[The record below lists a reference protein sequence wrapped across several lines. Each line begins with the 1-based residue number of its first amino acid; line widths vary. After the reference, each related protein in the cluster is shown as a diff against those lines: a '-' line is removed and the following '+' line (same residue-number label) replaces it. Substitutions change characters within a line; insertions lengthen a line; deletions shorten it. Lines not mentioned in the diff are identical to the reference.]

1 LDFLPDTRPDAALST
16 KASNMQAVTF
26 DGCFGWL
33 HDGPASSGSDTGVLI
48 CTGLGR
54 DASTA
59 HRSFRLLADRLS
71 AEGYP
76 TLRFDYPGTG
86 DSCEIATTDSW
97 TAWQD
102 EVRLAA
108 DWLRTNTNVQRI
120 VLIGL
125 RGGATLATLTA
136 AARDDVAGLVLLEP
150 VLRGK
155 SYVAQLTV
163 EARLRSKGVAD
174 TSDSLDL
181 DGLPLTRETLDR
193 MTQVDL
199 RQVTLSSVRA
209 ISVFSR
215 APGALLSTCTEAW
228 QNQGAS
234 VACSDFD
241 GLEALL
247 RPTHFADEPLA
258 DFTQLLSWLT
268 TAVPAQSTTLPFTTK
283 SHEATPLRPVGCV
296 ETPLRFGDNDAL
308 VGMLCEPQDAKTNF
322 AVVIGNT
329 GGDPHHGFARF
340 SVELA
345 RSLAAEGIASLRFD
359 FAGLGDSSNAS
370 DNGAEDVTH
379 AFEVDRS
386 ADFAAAITKLQQLGF
401 QRFAVKGLCSG
412 AYHAFH
418 AAVTDE
424 RVDTLLLVNLPW
436 FSLRLD
442 RPRPASFTRRAMTT
456 LSEREVKTLM
466 LYSEGDA
473 GLKPLEAHF
482 GADAAGLAEFPGAET
497 STVAGIDHD
506 LTGSAMRQLVAQR
519 LIDFLQNRRPSRQS
533 IHSESDAVE
542 GAPSTASAHA
552 LTS

>member
-1 LDFLPDTRPDAALST
+1 LDFLPNTYPDAPLSA

-26 DGCFGWL
+26 DSCFGWL
-33 HDGPASSGSDTGVLI
+33 HDGPASFGSDTGVVL

-54 DASTA
+54 DSSTA
-59 HRSFRLLADRLS
+59 HRSLRLLANRLC

-76 TLRFDYPGTG
+76 TVRFDYPGTG
-86 DSCEIATTDSW
+86 DSCEIGTTDSW
-97 TAWQD
+97 AAWQD
-102 EVRLAA
+102 GVSLAA
-108 DWLRTNTNVQRI
+108 DRLRAATNVQRI
-120 VLIGL
+120 VLVGVRAGAML
-125 RGGATLATLTA
+125 ATLAA

-163 EARLRSKGVAD
+163 EARLRSKGIAD

-199 RQVTLSSVRA
+199 RQVTLPSVRA

-215 APGALLSTCTEAW
+215 APSALLSTCVEAW
-228 QNQGAS
+228 QNLGAS
-234 VACSDFD
+234 VTCSGFD
-241 GLEALL
+241 GLDALL

-258 DFTQLLSWLT
+258 DFTQILSWLT
-268 TAVPAQSTTLPFTTK
+268 TAVPAQRTILHFSPNSPDT
-283 SHEATPLRPVGCV
+283 TPLRPVGCV
-296 ETPLRFGDNDAL
+296 ETPLRFGDNGARF
-308 VGMLCEPQDAKTNF
+308 GMLCEPQDAKTSF

-345 RSLAAEGIASLRFD
+345 RSLALEGIASLRFD
-359 FAGLGDSSNAS
+359 FPGLGDSSNAS

-424 RVDTLLLVNLPW
+424 RVDTLLLINLPW

-456 LSEREVKTLM
+456 LSERQVKSLM

-482 GADAAGLAEFPGAET
+482 GPDAAGLAEFPGAVT

-506 LTGSAMRQLVAQR
+506 LTGSAMRQVVAR
-519 LIDFLQNRRPSRQS
+519 HLIDFLQNRHPSPQS
-533 IHSESDAVE
+533 IHRESGSTEDTLSL
-542 GAPSTASAHA
+542 APTHA
-552 LTS
+552 MTS

>member
-1 LDFLPDTRPDAALST
+1 
-16 KASNMQAVTF
+16 MQAITF
-26 DGCFGWL
+26 GDCFGWL
-33 HDGPASSGSDTGVLI
+33 HDGSASSGSDIGVVL

-54 DASTA
+54 DSATA
-59 HRSFRLLADRLS
+59 HRSFRLLADRLC
-71 AEGYP
+71 ADGYP
-76 TLRFDYPGTG
+76 TVRFDYPGTG
-86 DSCEIATTDSW
+86 DSCEMATADSW
-97 TAWQD
+97 AAW
-102 EVRLAA
+102 ENGVNLAA
-108 DWLRTNTNVQRI
+108 DTLRATTNVQRI
-120 VLIGL
+120 VLVGL
-125 RGGATLATLTA
+125 RAGAMLATLTA
-136 AARDDVAGLVLLEP
+136 AAREDVAGLVLLEP

-193 MTQVDL
+193 ITQVDL
-199 RQVTLSSVRA
+199 RQVALPSVRA

-215 APGALLSTCTEAW
+215 APSALLTACVETW
-228 QNQGAS
+228 QNQGAL
-234 VACSDFD
+234 VACSDFE
-241 GLEALL
+241 GLDALL

-258 DFTQLLSWLT
+258 DFTPLLSWLT
-268 TAVPAQSTTLPFTTK
+268 ATLPAQKALPFTSK
-283 SHEATPLRPVGCV
+283 SPEATPLRPDGCV
-296 ETPLRFGDNDAL
+296 ETVLRFGGNATL
-308 VGMLCEPQDAKTNF
+308 VGILCEPDGAKTHF

-359 FAGLGDSSNAS
+359 FPGLGDSSNAQ
-370 DNGAEDVTH
+370 DDGAEDVTH
-379 AFEVDRS
+379 AFEADRS

-401 QRFAVKGLCSG
+401 QRFAVEGLCSG

-424 RVDTLLLVNLPW
+424 RIDTLLTINLPW

-456 LSEREVKTLM
+456 LSERQAKTLM

-482 GADAAGLAEFPGAET
+482 GTDAAGLTEFPGAET

-506 LTGSAMRQLVAQR
+506 LTGSAMRQLVARR
-519 LIDFLQNRRPSRQS
+519 LIDFLQDRRRPHQS
-533 IHSESDAVE
+533 IHSESAASL
-542 GAPSTASAHA
+542 APAHA

>member
-1 LDFLPDTRPDAALST
+1 LDFLPNTHADAPLST

-33 HDGPASSGSDTGVLI
+33 HNGPASSGSDTGVVL

-54 DASTA
+54 DSSTA
-59 HRSFRLLADRLS
+59 HRSFRLLADRLC

-76 TLRFDYPGTG
+76 TVRFDYPGTG
-86 DSCEIATTDSW
+86 DSREIATSDSW
-97 TAWQD
+97 TAWQNG
-102 EVRLAA
+102 VNLAA
-108 DWLRTNTNVQRI
+108 DWLRANSTVQRI
-120 VLIGL
+120 VLVGL
-125 RGGATLATLTA
+125 RAGAMLATLTA
-136 AARDDVAGLVLLEP
+136 ATRDDIAGLVLLEP

-163 EARLRSKGVAD
+163 EARLRSKGIAD

-193 MTQVDL
+193 TTQVDL
-199 RQVTLSSVRA
+199 RQVTLSSVSA
-209 ISVFSR
+209 ISVCSR
-215 APGALLSTCTEAW
+215 APSALLSTCVEAW

-234 VACSDFD
+234 VTCSGFV
-241 GLEALL
+241 GLDALL

-258 DFTQLLSWLT
+258 DFTQLLSWLRI
-268 TAVPAQSTTLPFTTK
+268 AVPAQATLHSAPE
-283 SHEATPLRPVGCV
+283 SRDATPLRPVGCV
-296 ETPLRFGDNDAL
+296 ETPLRFGSNGAL
-308 VGMLCEPQDAKTNF
+308 VGVLCEPQGAKTNF
-322 AVVIGNT
+322 AVVIGST

-345 RSLAAEGIASLRFD
+345 RILAAERIASLRFD

-386 ADFAAAITKLQQLGF
+386 ADFSAAITKLQQLGF

-424 RVDTLLLVNLPW
+424 RVDTLLLINLPW

-456 LSEREVKTLM
+456 LSERQVKTLM

-482 GADAAGLAEFPGAET
+482 GPDAAGLAEFPGAVT

-506 LTGSAMRQLVAQR
+506 LTGSAMRQLVARR
-519 LIDFLQNRRPSRQS
+519 LIDFLQNRPRSYQS
-533 IHSESDAVE
+533 SHTESDAAE
-542 GAPSTASAHA
+542 KASSPAPAHA